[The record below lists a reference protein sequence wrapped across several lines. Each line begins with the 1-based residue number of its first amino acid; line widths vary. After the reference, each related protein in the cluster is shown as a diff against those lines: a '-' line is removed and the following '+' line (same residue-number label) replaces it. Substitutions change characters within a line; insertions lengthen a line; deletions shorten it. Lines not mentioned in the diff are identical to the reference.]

1 MTAPDYQVGIV
12 GCGVMGRAHARAYEA
27 LDETHVVAVAEP
39 QAETRDDF
47 TNDTGVEQS
56 FENHRDMLA
65 AVDLDIVSIC
75 TWPGTHA
82 SITIDAAEA
91 GVNGIYC
98 EKPMATS
105 LGQTDAMIEA
115 AERNGVVL
123 TVGHQR
129 RYDPVHVTA
138 RDVIADGAIGEPTF
152 VRVANQDGLL
162 NWGTHLIDLGRF
174 LIDDPATEW
183 IMGQFER
190 TTDRHERGQ
199 PIEDRCMGIVC
210 FETGIRMTIE
220 IDLPKTAGEE
230 PILQVY
236 GSEGW
241 LELELGT
248 RVRIT
253 GSDGPVEYAP
263 EDDRSPWVAFL
274 ADMLR
279 AMEDDGYEHR
289 CNPALARPTIEIA
302 MGIYESSRRNR
313 LVETPLRT
321 TANPLERMIE
331 NDELTLAHP
340 GKYDIRRPESITEE

>member
-27 LDETHVVAVAEP
+27 LDQTRIVAVAEP
-39 QAETRDDF
+39 HAETRDDF

-56 FENHRDMLA
+56 FEDHHDMLA
-65 AVDLDIVSIC
+65 AVNLDIVSVC

-82 SITIDAAEA
+82 GITVDAAGA
-91 GVNGIYC
+91 GVDGIYC

-105 LGQTDAMIEA
+105 LGQIDAMIEA

-138 RDVIADGAIGEPTF
+138 RGVIAEGTIGEPTIL
-152 VRVANQDGLL
+152 RVAHQDGLL

-174 LIDDPATEW
+174 LLDDPPTEW

-190 TTDRHERGQ
+190 TTDRYERGQ
-199 PIEDRCMGIVC
+199 PIEDRCMGIAC
-210 FETGIRMTIE
+210 FETGTRMTIE
-220 IDLPKTAGEE
+220 MDLPGAAGE
-230 PILQVY
+230 PTLQVY
-236 GSEGW
+236 GSEGR
-241 LELELGT
+241 LDLELGT
-248 RVRIT
+248 RVTTT
-253 GSDGPVEYAP
+253 GPDGPAEYAP
-263 EDDRSPWVAFL
+263 EIDRDPWAAFL

-279 AMEDDGYEHR
+279 AMEEDGYEHR
-289 CNPALARPTIEIA
+289 CNPNLVRPTMEIA
-302 MGIYESSRRNR
+302 MGIYESGRENR

-321 TANPLERMIE
+321 KANPLELMLE
-331 NDELTLAHP
+331 NDELEIADP